1 MSKRSTRWGQKIKTW
16 RRNNRRRA
24 NRWLAR
30 LVGRTQPRCA
40 PLAADTRRILV
51 LRLNKR
57 LGNILF
63 LTPMLRSLA
72 ATFPAARIDVVIQNP
87 AQATLLESLPGIG
100 HVWVQGKSVT
110 GILRLLRT
118 VRREKYDL
126 AIDPN
131 GNSASNRFA
140 LALAGARQRLGFAT
154 SDQWVS
160 LTHASPRASS
170 RHPAIQGVELLT
182 GAIADYH
189 VEPFDTLAVFPGAK
203 ARQAAENHWH
213 RALNS
218 RDARRPVIGF
228 FAHATGRK
236 QLSRQWWQTWITAM
250 QAQAPEAML
259 LEILPGPDTARL
271 ADDIAAVSIE
281 PLDELSAVLG
291 RLDVF
296 VAADS
301 GPMHLAAAS
310 GIPVVGLFRA
320 TSPQIYAP
328 LGQDCISLEGH
339 DLTGTAVAEA
349 VAARLPRQG
358 ARRHANTA
366 SGAVVDTPSP

>member
-1 MSKRSTRWGQKIKTW
+1 MGTRSTRWGQKLKTW
-16 RRNNRRRA
+16 RRNNRRRT

-40 PLAADTRRILV
+40 PLAEGTRRILV

-72 ATFPAARIDVVIQNP
+72 ATFPTARIDVVIQNP
-87 AQATLLESLPGIG
+87 AQVALLESLPGIG
-100 HVWVQGKSVT
+100 HVWVQETTVT

-131 GNSASNRFA
+131 GNSTSNRFA

-154 SDQWVS
+154 SDQWVG

-170 RHPAIQGVELLT
+170 RHQAIQAVELLT
-182 GAIADYH
+182 GAIADRH
-189 VEPFDTLAVFPGAK
+189 IETFDTLAVFPGTK
-203 ARQAAENHWH
+203 ARQAAESRWQH
-213 RALNS
+213 ALNNG
-218 RDARRPVIGF
+218 DAGRPVIGF
-228 FAHATGRK
+228 FTHATGRK
-236 QLSRQWWQTWITAM
+236 QLSRHWWQTWLATM
-250 QAQAPEAML
+250 QARAPDAVL
-259 LEILPGPDTARL
+259 LEILPGPDAERL
-271 ADDIAAVSIE
+271 TDDIAAVSIE
-281 PLDELSAVLG
+281 PLDELSALLA

-310 GIPVVGLFRA
+310 GIAVVGLFRT
-320 TSPQIYAP
+320 TSAQSYAP
-328 LGQDCISLEGH
+328 LGQACISLEGD
-339 DLTGTAVAEA
+339 DLTAAAAADT
-349 VAARLPRQG
+349 VAARLPGPCPQRT
-358 ARRHANTA
+358 ANTA
-366 SGAVVDTPSP
+366 SGNVIDAPSV